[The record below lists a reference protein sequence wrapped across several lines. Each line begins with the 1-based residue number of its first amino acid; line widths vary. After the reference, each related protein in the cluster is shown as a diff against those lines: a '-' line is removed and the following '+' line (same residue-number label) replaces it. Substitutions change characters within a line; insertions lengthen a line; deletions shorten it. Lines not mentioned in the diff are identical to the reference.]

1 MLTMAYLES
10 SQTSMM
16 ELFSLRLSHILKV
29 VNSIK
34 LPLGSIFLHNS
45 PFQEKTYN
53 SENFGRKSLL
63 LTMEHFFKNSKLHY
77 GMVLS
82 IKKVL

>member
-1 MLTMAYLES
+1 MAYLES

-45 PFQEKTYN
+45 PFHEKTYN

>member
-1 MLTMAYLES
+1 MAYLES

-63 LTMEHFFKNSKLHY
+63 LTMEHFFFFLEIRNYTMEWCNL
-77 GMVLS
+77 
-82 IKKVL
+82 